1 MRIHIQNPEGGDD
14 FDISPAMWH
23 EAAARAGR
31 SGDTVSVGSTP
42 ADFAAAM
49 AEAEGLVV
57 IPGVLRKLL
66 PLAAPK
72 LQLILTPA
80 AGVEKLA
87 PFDWL
92 PPGIQLVNNS
102 GTHGPKT
109 GQFALMALLMLAF
122 RMPSF
127 ATQQREGVWNSI
139 FTPTVDGRHVTV
151 IGTGDLGAAAAAQA
165 RRQGMIATGVRTRA
179 EPHPDFDRVVA
190 VADLDSVLPTS
201 EFLILACPLTPQ
213 TQGLMSRARLAS
225 LPKGA
230 GLLNVGR
237 GALLDQDA
245 LADLLDAG
253 HLSGAIIDVTVPE
266 PLPPGHRLWTT
277 KNLSIVPHVSSDNPL
292 TYNRDSLDI
301 FMRNLAARAAGAA
314 MPNLVDTARGY

>member
-1 MRIHIQNPEGGDD
+1 MRIHIQNPEGGDA

-23 EAAARAGR
+23 AAAARAGR
-31 SGDTVSVGSTP
+31 SGDSVSMGSTP
-42 ADFAAAM
+42 AEFAAAM
-49 AEAEGLVV
+49 AEAEALVV

-66 PLAAPK
+66 PLNAPHLK
-72 LQLILTPA
+72 LILTPA

-92 PPGIQLVNNS
+92 PPGIALVNNS

-122 RMPSF
+122 RLPTF
-127 ATQQREGVWNSI
+127 ATQQREQVWNSI
-139 FTPTVDGRHVTV
+139 FTPTLDGRHVTV
-151 IGTGDLGAAAAAQA
+151 IGTGDLGAAAASQA
-165 RRQGMIATGVRTRA
+165 RRMGMIATGVRTRA
-179 EPHPDFDRVVA
+179 EPHPDFDRVIA
-190 VADLDSVLPTS
+190 VADLDSLLPTS
-201 EFLILACPLTPQ
+201 EFLILAAPLTPQ
-213 TQGLMSRARLAS
+213 TQGLMSRARLS
-225 LPKGA
+225 LLPKGA

-277 KNLSIVPHVSSDNPL
+277 KNLTIVPHVSSDNPL
-292 TYNRDSLDI
+292 TYNDDSLAI
-301 FMRNLAARAAGAA
+301 FMRNLAARDGGKV
-314 MPNLVDTARGY
+314 MPNLVDVARGY

>member
-1 MRIHIQNPEGGDD
+1 MKIHIQNPEGGDP
-14 FDISPAMWH
+14 FDISPEMWAD
-23 EAAARAGR
+23 AAARAGL
-31 SGDTVSVGSTP
+31 SGHSVSVGSTP
-42 ADFAAAM
+42 AEFATAM
-49 AEAEGLVV
+49 QTAEALVI

-66 PLAAPK
+66 PLTAPK
-72 LQLILTPA
+72 LELILTPA

-92 PPGIQLVNNS
+92 PPGIALVNNS

-122 RMPSF
+122 RMPTF
-127 ATQQREGVWNSI
+127 ATQQRAEVWNSI
-139 FTPTVDGRHVTV
+139 FTPTVDGRHVTI
-151 IGTGDLGAAAAAQA
+151 IGTGDLGGAAAQQA
-165 RRQGMIATGVRTRA
+165 RRLGMIATGVRTKA
-179 EPHPDFDRVVA
+179 EPHPDFDHIVA
-190 VADLDSVLPTS
+190 VADLDLVLPTS
-201 EFLILACPLTPQ
+201 EFLILACPLTPA
-213 TQGLMSRARLAS
+213 TQGLMSRARLAL
-225 LPKGA
+225 LPPGA

-245 LADLLDAG
+245 LADLLDTG
-253 HLSGAIIDVTVPE
+253 HLSGAIIDVTLPE

-301 FMRNLAARAAGAA
+301 FMRNLAQRAAGQA
-314 MPNLVDTARGY
+314 MSNLVDPARGY

>member
-1 MRIHIQNPEGGDD
+1 MQIHIQNPEGGDD
-14 FDISPAMWH
+14 FDIDAAQWH
-23 EAAARAGR
+23 AACTRAGR
-31 SGDTVSVGSTP
+31 SGDSITVGSTP
-42 ADFAAAM
+42 SAFAVAM
-49 AEAEGLVV
+49 QDAEVLVV
-57 IPGVLRKLL
+57 IPAVLRKLL

-72 LQLILTPA
+72 LKIILAPA

-92 PPGIQLVNNS
+92 PPGIALVNNS

-127 ATQQREGVWNSI
+127 ATQQRAGVWKSI
-139 FTPTVDGRHVTV
+139 FTPTLDGRHVTI
-151 IGTGDLGAAAAAQA
+151 IGTGDLGAAAAQQA
-165 RRQGMIATGVRTRA
+165 RRMDMRVTGVRTRA

-190 VADLDSVLPTS
+190 VADLDSVLPDS
-201 EFLILACPLTPQ
+201 EFLILAAPLTPA
-213 TQGLMSRARLAS
+213 TAGMISRARLS
-225 LPKGA
+225 LLPKDA

-237 GALLDQDA
+237 GALIDQEA
-245 LADLLDAG
+245 LADLLDSG
-253 HLSGAIIDVTVPE
+253 HLSGAILDVTVPE

-277 KNLSIVPHVSSDNPL
+277 KNLVIVPHVSSDNPL

-301 FMRNLAARAAGAA
+301 FMRNLAARDAGVA